1 MGSRDLRH
9 KESVYALVDCNNFFV
24 SCERAFQPGLE
35 GRPVVVLSNNDGC
48 VVARSNESKA
58 MGIKMG
64 TPFFKVKYLVDQGK
78 LVVRSSNYNLYGD
91 LSARVMSLLSEVA
104 PKLEVYSIDEA
115 FMNMDGVPDSD
126 LPGICR
132 ELIVKIRRWTG
143 IPVSIGIARTKTL
156 GKVANH
162 FAKKYK
168 GYKGVCVIDTDEK
181 MRKALSLTPIGEVWG
196 IGWRGTPK
204 LKAQGVETALDFV
217 SRPREWV
224 HERMGIVG
232 VRTWSELQGIRMV
245 EEEKE
250 EKRKSI
256 CTSRSFASMID
267 DLDELTQRVSDFAGK
282 CAEKLRKEGTAAG
295 TVGVFIHT
303 NRFRE
308 DLEQYYPNASIH
320 LEVPANSTPEIVGAA
335 LKALKLVYRPG
346 FEYKRAGVIVADIVD
361 ADSIQQTLFGF
372 DSSARDRDD
381 RISKVMDMVNTSG
394 KNVLRLGTQR
404 GGHYADGIRREFC
417 SGLYTTSWSD
427 LIEVR

>member
-1 MGSRDLRH
+1 
-9 KESVYALVDCNNFFV
+9 VYALVDCNNFFV
-24 SCERAFQPGLE
+24 SCERAFQPELE

-78 LVVRSSNYNLYGD
+78 LVVRSSNYTLYGD

-115 FMNMDGVPDSD
+115 FMNMDGVRDED

-132 ELIVKIRRWTG
+132 DLIRRIRRWTG
-143 IPVSIGIARTKTL
+143 IPVSIGIASTKTL
-156 GKVANH
+156 SKVANH

-168 GYKGVCVIDTDEK
+168 GYRGVCVIDTDDK
-181 MRKALSLTPIGEVWG
+181 MRKALSLTPIDDVWG
-196 IGWRGTPK
+196 VGWRGAPK
-204 LKAQGVETALDFV
+204 LEAAGIKSALDFV
-217 SRPREWV
+217 QRPVSWV
-224 HERMGIVG
+224 RDRMGVIG

-245 EEEKE
+245 EEEKI

-256 CTSRSFASMID
+256 CTSRSFANNISDI
-267 DLDELTQRVSDFAGK
+267 DELVLRVSDFAGK

-295 TVGVFIHT
+295 TVGIFLYT

-308 DLEQYYPNASIH
+308 DLDQYYPTATVN
-320 LEVPANSTPEIVGAA
+320 LDVPANSASEIIRAA
-335 LKALKLVYRPG
+335 LKALRYVYKPG
-346 FEYKRAGVIVADIVD
+346 YEYKKAGVVVTDIVD
-361 ADSIQQTLFGF
+361 SDSIQQVLFGF
-372 DSSARDRDD
+372 DGQARERNDK
-381 RISKVMDMVNTSG
+381 ISEVMDKVNTSG
-394 KNVLRLGTQR
+394 ENLLRLGTQR
-404 GGHYADGIRREFC
+404 SGHYADGIRREFR
-417 SGLYTTSWSD
+417 SGLYTTSWAD

>member
-78 LVVRSSNYNLYGD
+78 LVVRSSNYTLYGD

-181 MRKALSLTPIGEVWG
+181 MRKALSLTPIGDVWG

-217 SRPREWV
+217 SRHREWV

-282 CAEKLRKEGTAAG
+282 CAEKLRKDGTAAG

-361 ADSIQQTLFGF
+361 VIPSSRHFSTSIHPPATVTTAFQRSWTWSTLQARMSCVSAPSVAVTMPTASDASSVRDSTPLPGPI
-372 DSSARDRDD
+372 
-381 RISKVMDMVNTSG
+381 
-394 KNVLRLGTQR
+394 
-404 GGHYADGIRREFC
+404 
-417 SGLYTTSWSD
+417 
-427 LIEVR
+427 

>member
-1 MGSRDLRH
+1 M
-9 KESVYALVDCNNFFV
+9 YALVDCNNFFV
-24 SCERAFQPGLE
+24 SCERAFQPELE

-78 LVVRSSNYNLYGD
+78 LVVRSSNYTLYGD

-115 FMNMDGVPDSD
+115 FMNMDGIREEY

-132 ELIVKIRRWTG
+132 DLIKRIRRWTG
-143 IPVSIGIARTKTL
+143 IPVSIGIAPTKTL

-181 MRKALSLTPIGEVWG
+181 MRKALSLTPIDDVWG
-196 IGWRGTPK
+196 VGWRGAPK
-204 LKAQGVETALDFV
+204 LQAAGVKTALDFV
-217 SRPREWV
+217 SRPVEWV
-224 HERMGIVG
+224 RDRMGVIG

-245 EEEKE
+245 EEEKN

-256 CTSRSFASMID
+256 CTSRSFAGNISDIE
-267 DLDELTQRVSDFAGK
+267 ELTLRVSDFAGK
-282 CAEKLRKEGTAAG
+282 CAEKLRREGTAAS
-295 TVGVFIHT
+295 TVGIFLYT

-308 DLEQYYPNASIH
+308 DLDQYYPSASVR
-320 LEVPANSTPEIVGAA
+320 LEVPASSAPEIISAA
-335 LKALKLVYRPG
+335 LKALRYVYKPG
-346 FEYKRAGVIVADIVD
+346 YQYKKAGVIVSDIVD
-361 ADSIQQTLFGF
+361 ADSIQQVLFGF
-372 DSSARDRDD
+372 DDRARERDD
-381 RISKVMDMVNTSG
+381 RISEVMDKVNTSG
-394 KNVLRLGTQR
+394 RNVLRLATQR
-404 GGHYADGIRREFC
+404 GGHYADGIRRDFC
-417 SGLYTTSWSD
+417 SGLYTTSWKD
-427 LIEVR
+427 LIRVK